1 MNRPFMARLNK
12 DATSMLHGVTLFFFF
27 FFLNRSTLLCNS
39 HVSGSLQNSDG
50 SLYQCSSLICDAF
63 TDGIVTIETPPSMS
77 FQDSVSHFSFCP
89 EENGSI
95 VLELNE
101 CLFMLTDRSNGK
113 NTYVKKTGQM
123 WMLTFFC

>member
-1 MNRPFMARLNK
+1 MERLNK
-12 DATSMLHGVTLFFFF
+12 NATSMLHGVTLFFFF
-27 FFLNRSTLLCNS
+27 FFLNRSMLLCNS
-39 HVSGSLQNSDG
+39 HVRGSLQNSDG

-63 TDGIVTIETPPSMS
+63 TDCVVTIETPPSMS

-89 EENGSI
+89 VENGSI

-113 NTYVKKTGQM
+113 NTYVKKRANVDVNIYFLLNKT
-123 WMLTFFC
+123 